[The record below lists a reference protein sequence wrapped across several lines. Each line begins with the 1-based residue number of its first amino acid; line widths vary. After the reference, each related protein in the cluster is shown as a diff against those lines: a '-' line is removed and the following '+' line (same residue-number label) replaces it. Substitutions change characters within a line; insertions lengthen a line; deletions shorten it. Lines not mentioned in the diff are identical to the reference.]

1 MTGSSP
7 LCLNANDFEPTSQ
20 TLNNASIDTMNA
32 AKAQPIRKEEL
43 YRIADLGALSWL
55 IDPNH

>member
-1 MTGSSP
+1 
-7 LCLNANDFEPTSQ
+7 LNANDFEPTSQ
-20 TLNNASIDTMNA
+20 TLNNASIDKGA
-32 AKAQPIRKEEL
+32 AKAQPIRKEQL